1 LSTTRSDY
9 DESVPST
16 ERRYHHGNLR
26 AELLAHA
33 ELTLAR
39 SGVDGLSLRELAR
52 ELGVSHGAPRQHF
65 RDRQSLLDALA
76 ERGFDRLGD
85 ELRAVMQ
92 GLEGD
97 FGSRLVVFA
106 QAYVQF
112 ASRQPALVDLMFASL
127 HRPGADVRLRDAN
140 DRAFATPISLI
151 AGAWA
156 SREIVADDPD
166 QVAMSV
172 LAVLQG
178 LVALVTTGL
187 IGDRPV
193 DDVVAGTVETLVV
206 GLLPRP

>member
-1 LSTTRSDY
+1 
-9 DESVPST
+9 VPST

-26 AELLAHA
+26 AELLARA
-33 ELTLAR
+33 ELTLAQ

-76 ERGFDRLGD
+76 EVGFDRLGD
-85 ELRAVMQ
+85 ELRTAMH
-92 GLEGD
+92 GPEGD

-112 ASRQPALVDLMFASL
+112 AARQPALVDLMFASL

-151 AGAWA
+151 ARAWA

-193 DDVVAGTVETLVV
+193 DAVVAGTVETLVV